1 MKEANAF
8 LMVNQAKV
16 IDATCNAC
24 GERFA
29 AKAGGEK
36 ALMLSLG
43 DASQALFFCNSCGDN
58 IISHLNTE
66 EAVKRY
72 EWDWAIPLRNGASN
86 GKASA
91 HTSNGTSQVQE
102 QSI

>member
-1 MKEANAF
+1 MKEASAF

-29 AKAGGEK
+29 ARASGEK

-43 DASQALFFCNSCGDN
+43 EASQALFFCDSCGDN

-72 EWDWAIPLRNGASN
+72 EWDWAIPLRSGSAN
-86 GKASA
+86 GKAS
-91 HTSNGTSQVQE
+91 TYPSNGASQNLE
-102 QSI
+102 ESE